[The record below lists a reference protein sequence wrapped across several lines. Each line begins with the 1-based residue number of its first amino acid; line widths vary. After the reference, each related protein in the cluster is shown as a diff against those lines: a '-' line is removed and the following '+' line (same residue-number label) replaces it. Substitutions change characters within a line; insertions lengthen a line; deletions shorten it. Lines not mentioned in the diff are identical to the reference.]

1 MSRRIQFEKTV
12 YAYDSLNRFEA
23 DDFVEAVVTS
33 AFPTTTDE
41 NGNKQMDYDPMSKIM
56 AIKVNIIKFY
66 GDIDLEKINADE
78 LYDLACDIDIE
89 KFKTDYNI
97 NAVQFDDILQA
108 INEKCDYIKQHMVA
122 SSINSD
128 VEDLLE
134 ITSNMKP
141 ILEMAN
147 EVFGNTD
154 PEVMHKLITS
164 FADNDFNLNPDDIAD
179 AVITSENFQKNRI
192 DAIEAIK
199 QGAAE
204 AVKNNVVSIN
214 DRK

>member
-1 MSRRIQFEKTV
+1 MSKRIQFEKTV

-56 AIKVNIIKFY
+56 AVKVNIIKFY

-89 KFKTDYNI
+89 RFKTDYGI

-108 INEKCDYIKQHMVA
+108 IDEKCDYIKQYMVA

-134 ITSNMKP
+134 IVSSMKP

-147 EVFGNTD
+147 EVFENTD
-154 PEVMHKLITS
+154 PEVMHKLLTS
-164 FADNDFNLNPDDIAD
+164 FADNDFNLNPDDIAE